1 MRQPAAGSRDARS
14 RGPGSRGH
22 DPQIAHFFRNMRT
35 ATRLSRD
42 AIARRLA
49 TTPATIEDL
58 ELGAVSALPHWPETV
73 RIVRGYCEL
82 LRLDPEPLLWRIQQL
97 LRAGDDP
104 PPSRPVG
111 PPPPALRKERPRAPA
126 PRRRRR
132 GLRKLVIM
140 SIPPVV
146 VAGLLYLAA
155 TAPAPFYRLLALLP
169 SSVAEPARA
178 GLDALVLYSAPR
190 RDGSTRPCSTAKNC
204 YRWIDVGDP
213 RVRKVDKLPTKR
225 R

>member
-1 MRQPAAGSRDARS
+1 MRSRQPAAGSRDARS
-14 RGPGSRGH
+14 HGPVARGH

-35 ATRLSRD
+35 ATRLSRE

-58 ELGAVSALPHWPETV
+58 ELGAVSSLPHWPETV

-97 LRAGDDP
+97 LRGGDAP

-111 PPPPALRKERPRAPA
+111 PPPPALRKERPRAQA
-126 PRRRRR
+126 PRRGR
-132 GLRKLVIM
+132 GRGIRKLLIM
-140 SIPPVV
+140 SLPPAIV
-146 VAGLLYLAA
+146 GGFLYLAA
-155 TAPAPFYRLLALLP
+155 TVPAPFYRALALLP
-169 SSVAEPARA
+169 PNVAEPVRA

-190 RDGSTRPCSTAKNC
+190 RDGL
-204 YRWIDVGDP
+204 RWIDVGDP
-213 RVRKVDKLPTKR
+213 RLRKVDKLPTR
-225 R
+225 QR